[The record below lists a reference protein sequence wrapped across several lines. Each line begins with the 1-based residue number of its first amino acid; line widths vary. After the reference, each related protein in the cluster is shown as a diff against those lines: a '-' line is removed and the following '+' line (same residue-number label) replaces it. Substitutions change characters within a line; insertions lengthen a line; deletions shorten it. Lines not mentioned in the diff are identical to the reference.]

1 METFPVFTIAILVG
15 ALVVGRVLFMPVVS
29 AIIRMLELLQRD
41 PVYVAMLLIVWAL
54 VAGMFVLAFA
64 L

>member
-1 METFPVFTIAILVG
+1 MSALMGIMAVVG

>member
-1 METFPVFTIAILVG
+1 MSALMGIMAVVG

-29 AIIRMLELLQRD
+29 EIIRMLELLQRD
-41 PVYVAMLLIVWAL
+41 PVYVAMLLIVLAL
-54 VAGMFVLAFA
+54 VAGMFVLCFS

>member
-1 METFPVFTIAILVG
+1 MMEPVFTIAILVG

-29 AIIRMLELLQRD
+29 EIIRMLELLQRD
-41 PVYVAMLLIVWAL
+41 PVYVAMLLIVLAL
-54 VAGMFVLAFA
+54 VAGMFVLCFS

>member
-1 METFPVFTIAILVG
+1 MMEPVFTIAILVG
-15 ALVVGRVLFMPVVS
+15 ALVVGRVLFMPVAS
-29 AIIRMLELLQRD
+29 EIIRMLELLQRD
-41 PVYVAMLLIVWAL
+41 PVYVVMLLMVLAL